1 MLTADLARQTLA
13 ALASS
18 QPPGWIMRTG
28 LRSFPLLT
36 RNVSQVPVTP
46 STPFIRE
53 DILFSSSGESPLGEL
68 DDDLERERRYARV
81 THALRTSPVVT
92 HAATDR
98 VAIFG
103 DDPSRRGERNLVEK
117 NLAPFASLEQFG
129 TPWDVDSKNTNRI
142 LSRITRNSYDV
153 VYVWSRFG
161 CHSSRA
167 SIRKAC
173 AASQTRFE
181 EIRSLHRFL
190 GSVHRFLGSY
200 VHGTTDVSDD
210 HSSSNVDAGRGSI
223 C

>member
-1 MLTADLARQTLA
+1 MITKR
-13 ALASS
+13 SS
-18 QPPGWIMRTG
+18 TRLRLHLSAPMRSRLQPTG
-28 LRSFPLLT
+28 PNGLIPIIITYSLHSRDT
-36 RNVSQVPVTP
+36 RLMPT
-46 STPFIRE
+46 
-53 DILFSSSGESPLGEL
+53 
-68 DDDLERERRYARV
+68 RERRYARV
-81 THALRTSPVVT
+81 THALRTYPVVT

-117 NLAPFASLEQFG
+117 NLAPFASIEQFG
-129 TPWDVDSKNTNRI
+129 TPRDVDSENINRI
-142 LSRITRNSYDV
+142 LSRIKNNSYDV

-190 GSVHRFLGSY
+190 GSVHRFLDSY
-200 VHGTTDVSDD
+200 LHGTTDVSDD
-210 HSSSNVDAGRGSI
+210 HSSSNDDAGRGSI